1 MIIAGRAGLKLY
13 SICISGRHVDV
24 LEDRNGASVRGD
36 GPARA
41 LCQYIAKEAGFS
53 GMPCEEAARRPHVPA
68 GDAAERAG
76 SAGEMGACGLDLGL
90 FAEDGGARPTER
102 CTERPGWIDM
112 RFRTNAEAGQPA
124 ARGGGE
130 A

>member
-1 MIIAGRAGLKLY
+1 M
-13 SICISGRHVDV
+13 
-24 LEDRNGASVRGD
+24 RGD

-90 FAEDGGARPTER
+90 FAEDGGARLMERRTER
-102 CTERPGWIDM
+102 LGRIDM